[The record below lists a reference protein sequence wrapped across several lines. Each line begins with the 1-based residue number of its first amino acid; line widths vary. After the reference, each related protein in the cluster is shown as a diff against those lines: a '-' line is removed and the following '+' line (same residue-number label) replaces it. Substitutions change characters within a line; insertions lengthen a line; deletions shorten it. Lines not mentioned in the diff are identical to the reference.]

1 MSDKVLIIKLG
12 ALGDIVM
19 STPLICA
26 IRRQHLRSQMVILT
40 AVQFGY
46 IFENFAGISLKTFN
60 RHSLYQTLEIAKW
73 IRSNN
78 FTHIYDLQSSR
89 RTSILTLMSGAPVR
103 AGNHNSLS
111 YTHFPAVPWKGQQH
125 IFDRMCLL
133 LKTCDINVHE
143 RRPILKASKV
153 IEKKI
158 SSWLES
164 RSLHDSSYVIMHAGS
179 SPLKPEKRW
188 PYFSALALYFQSK
201 DINTVWVGAID
212 DESLNLALSE
222 VTGVNASMDFN
233 IFELAELGRRARFA
247 VTNDSGP
254 MHILAAANIPIF
266 GIFGP
271 TDWSRNHALGQ
282 EDNVIATIFTKPN
295 ETSLAELSVET
306 VIEAISSKLVL

>member
-19 STPLICA
+19 STPLVYA
-26 IRRQHLRSQMVILT
+26 IKKHHPRSQTVLLT
-40 AVQFGY
+40 AIQFGY
-46 IFENFAGISLKTFN
+46 VFENFDGISIKTFD
-60 RHSLYQTLEIAKW
+60 RHSLYRTLEIAKW

-78 FTHIYDLQSSR
+78 FTHIYDLQGSR
-89 RTSILTLMSGAPVR
+89 RTGILTLMSR
-103 AGNHNSLS
+103 ATFRVGNHNALS
-111 YTHFPAVPWKGQQH
+111 YTHFPAAPWKGQQH

-153 IEKKI
+153 IENKI
-158 SSWLES
+158 SSWLETH
-164 RSLHDSSYVIMHAGS
+164 SLDTDSYVIMHAGS

-201 DINTVWVGAID
+201 DITTVWVGATD
-212 DESLNLALSE
+212 DESLNTALSE
-222 VTGVNASMDFN
+222 VTGVNASMAFN

-282 EDNVIATIFTKPN
+282 EDNVIATTRTKLN
-295 ETSLAELSVET
+295 ETSLTELSVET
-306 VIEAISSKLVL
+306 VIDVISSKLFL

>member
-1 MSDKVLIIKLG
+1 
-12 ALGDIVM
+12 M
-19 STPLICA
+19 STPLVCA
-26 IRRQHLRSQMVILT
+26 IKKQHLRSQIIILT

-46 IFENFAGISLKTFN
+46 IFENFDGISLKTFN
-60 RHSLYQTLEIAKW
+60 RHSLYQTIEIAKW

-78 FTHIYDLQSSR
+78 FSHIYDLQSSR

-143 RRPILKASKV
+143 RRPILKASKLV
-153 IEKKI
+153 ENKI

-164 RSLHDSSYVIMHAGS
+164 HSLHDSSYVIMHAGS

-201 DINTVWVGAID
+201 NITTVWVGAID

-222 VTGVNASMDFN
+222 VTGVNASMAFD

-282 EDNVIATIFTKPN
+282 ENNVIATIFTKPN

>member
-19 STPLICA
+19 STPLVCA
-26 IRRQHLRSQMVILT
+26 IKKHHQRSQTVLLT
-40 AVQFGY
+40 AIQFGY
-46 IFENFAGISLKTFN
+46 IFENFDGISIKTFD
-60 RHSLYQTLEIAKW
+60 RHSLYRTLEIAKW

-78 FTHIYDLQSSR
+78 FTHIYDLQGSR
-89 RTSILTLMSGAPVR
+89 RTGILTLMSRAAFR

-111 YTHFPAVPWKGQQH
+111 YTHFPAAPWKGQQH

-153 IEKKI
+153 IEDKI

-164 RSLHDSSYVIMHAGS
+164 HSLHTNAYVIMHAGS

-201 DINTVWVGAID
+201 NITTVWVGAID
-212 DESLNLALSE
+212 DESLNIALSE
-222 VTGVNASMDFN
+222 VTGVNASTAFD
-233 IFELAELGRRARFA
+233 IFELAELGRKARFA

-282 EDNVIATIFTKPN
+282 EENVIATIFTKPN